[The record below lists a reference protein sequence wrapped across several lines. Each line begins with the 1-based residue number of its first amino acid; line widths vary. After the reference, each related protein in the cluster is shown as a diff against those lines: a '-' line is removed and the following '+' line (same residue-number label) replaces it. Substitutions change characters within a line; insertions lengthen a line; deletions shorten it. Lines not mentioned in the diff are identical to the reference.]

1 MSSTFVCPAR
11 TFRKFIEN
19 APLPMDFV
27 CRKINLFDCPKQ
39 FWYRY
44 SDEELL
50 LAVTRPGVMSHEQ
63 RRLFLVMVLS
73 SIEDKL
79 TDPRSLNI
87 LTKLRTN
94 EPITD
99 EDKHDA
105 FMAREKADADWSTW
119 EAEDKDE
126 ASEMA
131 DACDAKI
138 DAANAALNAANQ
150 NYFCTSSDAANAK
163 IYYAA
168 AKAAQAN
175 WVRENFKLCDLT
187 QSNEV

>member
-1 MSSTFVCPAR
+1 MNP
-11 TFRKFIEN
+11 
-19 APLPMDFV
+19 
-27 CRKINLFDCPKQ
+27 
-39 FWYRY
+39 
-44 SDEELL
+44 
-50 LAVTRPGVMSHEQ
+50 EQ
-63 RRLFLVMVLS
+63 RRLFLVMVLES
-73 SIEDKL
+73 VEDKL

-105 FMAREKADADWSTW
+105 FLAREKADADWSTW
-119 EAEDKDE
+119 EADEDENE
-126 ASEMA
+126 AAEMA

-163 IYYAA
+163 LHYLS
-168 AKAAQAN
+168 AKAAQAK
-175 WVRENFKLCDLT
+175 WVRENFKLCDLNT
-187 QSNEV
+187 N